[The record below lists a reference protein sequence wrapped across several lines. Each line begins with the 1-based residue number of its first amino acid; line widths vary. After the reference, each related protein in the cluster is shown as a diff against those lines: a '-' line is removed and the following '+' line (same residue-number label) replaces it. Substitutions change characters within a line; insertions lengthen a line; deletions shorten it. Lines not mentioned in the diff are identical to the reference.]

1 MHGEVRVAFL
11 MCVVDALV
19 IPKPSC
25 WIVVIEGVGA
35 EYEYPK
41 KLLVLCV
48 FHRLSGVFWMA
59 IGHGYV
65 VDRENMRRALWQS
78 PRNL

>member
-1 MHGEVRVAFL
+1 MRGEVRVAFL
-11 MCVVDALV
+11 MCVVNALV

-35 EYEYPK
+35 KYEYPK

-48 FHRLSGVFWMA
+48 FHRLSAVLRMA
-59 IGHGYV
+59 IGHGCV
-65 VDRENMRRALWQS
+65 VDRENMRHALWQS
-78 PRNL
+78 L